1 MFRSLQ
7 QHDANIDNLKAIYL
21 DVINNYQNCP
31 KIDDLND
38 KDKIISWFMENYLE
52 YEPFIYSI
60 VRRLKFK

>member
-7 QHDANIDNLKAIYL
+7 QHDANINNLKAIYL

-38 KDKIISWFMENYLE
+38 KDKVISWFMENYLE

-60 VRRLKFK
+60 VRRFKFK